1 MKLSQKALGWL
12 GGGVTGL
19 LNGLFGSGGG
29 MVAVPLLEHGG
40 LEPARAH
47 ATSIA
52 VILPLTALS
61 AELSVFRVGGF
72 FGGSALPPRRSAGVL
87 GGQPS
92 AGQALLHRPEPDLRG
107 ADPVCGRKD
116 VAVIDWVA
124 ILAGFGSAVLAS
136 MGMGGGSILILYL
149 TLIAGVPQ
157 REAQGV
163 NLLFFLPIG
172 AAALWLHWRQGRVD
186 KTAVRQFLPTGLL
199 GALLGTGL
207 AMLADESLLRRG
219 FAVFLLLIGLR
230 QLFPGKPK
238 KKKTGPEE

>member
-1 MKLSQKALGWL
+1 M
-12 GGGVTGL
+12 
-19 LNGLFGSGGG
+19 
-29 MVAVPLLEHGG
+29 
-40 LEPARAH
+40 
-47 ATSIA
+47 
-52 VILPLTALS
+52 
-61 AELSVFRVGGF
+61 
-72 FGGSALPPRRSAGVL
+72 
-87 GGQPS
+87 
-92 AGQALLHRPEPDLRG
+92 
-107 ADPVCGRKD
+107 
-116 VAVIDWVA
+116 AVIDCVA

-238 KKKTGPEE
+238 KKKTGPEA

>member
-1 MKLSQKALGWL
+1 M
-12 GGGVTGL
+12 
-19 LNGLFGSGGG
+19 
-29 MVAVPLLEHGG
+29 
-40 LEPARAH
+40 
-47 ATSIA
+47 
-52 VILPLTALS
+52 
-61 AELSVFRVGGF
+61 
-72 FGGSALPPRRSAGVL
+72 
-87 GGQPS
+87 
-92 AGQALLHRPEPDLRG
+92 
-107 ADPVCGRKD
+107 
-116 VAVIDWVA
+116 AVIDWVA

-230 QLFPGKPK
+230 QLFPG
-238 KKKTGPEE
+238 

>member
-1 MKLSQKALGWL
+1 M
-12 GGGVTGL
+12 
-19 LNGLFGSGGG
+19 
-29 MVAVPLLEHGG
+29 
-40 LEPARAH
+40 
-47 ATSIA
+47 
-52 VILPLTALS
+52 
-61 AELSVFRVGGF
+61 
-72 FGGSALPPRRSAGVL
+72 
-87 GGQPS
+87 
-92 AGQALLHRPEPDLRG
+92 
-107 ADPVCGRKD
+107 
-116 VAVIDWVA
+116 AVIDWIA

-230 QLFPGKPK
+230 QLFTGKPK
-238 KKKTGPEE
+238 KKKTGPEA

>member
-1 MKLSQKALGWL
+1 M
-12 GGGVTGL
+12 
-19 LNGLFGSGGG
+19 
-29 MVAVPLLEHGG
+29 
-40 LEPARAH
+40 
-47 ATSIA
+47 
-52 VILPLTALS
+52 
-61 AELSVFRVGGF
+61 
-72 FGGSALPPRRSAGVL
+72 
-87 GGQPS
+87 
-92 AGQALLHRPEPDLRG
+92 
-107 ADPVCGRKD
+107 
-116 VAVIDWVA
+116 AVIDWVA

-207 AMLADESLLRRG
+207 AMLADDSMDGGALAKAAEHLEEPELLELKRVYGAQAARRFPPVPQLRSRG
-219 FAVFLLLIGLR
+219 AAKTEDETEFLI
-230 QLFPGKPK
+230 
-238 KKKTGPEE
+238 